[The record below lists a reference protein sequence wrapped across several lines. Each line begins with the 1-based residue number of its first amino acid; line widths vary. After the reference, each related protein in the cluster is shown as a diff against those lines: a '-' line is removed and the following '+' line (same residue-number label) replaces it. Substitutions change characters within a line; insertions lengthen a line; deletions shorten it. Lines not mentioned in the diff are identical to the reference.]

1 MGIASGIVV
10 YLITF
15 WTVLFAVLPW
25 GNRAADVPEGGQA
38 GGAPINPRIKQKFIV
53 TAIISAVIW
62 AIIFLLVHFKIIHFH
77 DIARAMFEE
86 DQAK

>member
-1 MGIASGIVV
+1 MSIFSGIVV

-25 GNRAADVPEGGQA
+25 GNHAQEVPEGGQA
-38 GGAPINPRIKQKFIV
+38 GGAPINPRIKQKFIA
-53 TAIISAVIW
+53 TALISAVIW
-62 AIIFLLVHFKIIHFH
+62 VIVFLMVHFEVIHFR

>member
-1 MGIASGIVV
+1 MSIFSGIVV

-25 GNRAADVPEGGQA
+25 GNQSQEIPEDGQA
-38 GGAPINPRIKQKFIV
+38 GGAPINPRIKQKFMI
-53 TAIISAVIW
+53 TAIIATCIW
-62 AIIFLLVHFKIIHFH
+62 FIVFLMVHFEVVHFR

-86 DQAK
+86 DQKL

>member
-1 MGIASGIVV
+1 MSIFSGIVV
-10 YLITF
+10 YLVTF

-25 GNRAADVPEGGQA
+25 GNQSREIPEGGQS
-38 GGAPINPRIKQKFIV
+38 GGAPINPRIKEKFMMTALIA
-53 TAIISAVIW
+53 AIIWV
-62 AIIFLLVHFKIIHFH
+62 IIFLAVHFEIIHFR